1 MVTEAQGREIAS
13 KLVSGVYSAFEPNNL
28 APETVLLT
36 TTLCCLGN
44 NTAPIGQELAE
55 WTVKYHKGTWSDP
68 RKDFLYAT
76 AACTRDKMYNTI
88 NIINSAI
95 CCI

>member
-55 WTVKYHKGTWSDP
+55 
-68 RKDFLYAT
+68 
-76 AACTRDKMYNTI
+76 
-88 NIINSAI
+88 
-95 CCI
+95 